1 MRRRSLIS
9 AAIVLLTLAG
19 PASACGPEA
28 LGTRRVLTVETAGG
42 VRVGTKSYPATLPLA
57 DKEVVLTF
65 DDGPWPGTTPAVLD
79 ALAHECVK
87 ATFFVI
93 GQNAEARPTL
103 VRRMIADGHTVG
115 HHTWSHPILSKLS
128 TADALAEIERGMAA
142 DDHAAYGSSTAVPRV
157 AFFRFP
163 GFADTPALLDQLAA
177 RKIAVFGADLW
188 ASDWNL
194 MTPQAQL
201 DLVMKR
207 LNEARRGIV
216 LFHDTKRQTADML
229 PAFLRALKDGGYD
242 IVHIMPAPPKAG
254 RSLYR
259 SLPVGG

>member
-1 MRRRSLIS
+1 MRPRFRL
-9 AAIVLLTLAG
+9 AAILLLALAG
-19 PASACGPEA
+19 PSLACGPES
-28 LGTRRVLTVETAGG
+28 LGTRRVLAVETAGG

-65 DDGPWPGTTPAVLD
+65 DDGPWPGTTQAVLD
-79 ALAHECVK
+79 SLARECVR
-87 ATFFVI
+87 ATFFLI
-93 GQNAEARPTL
+93 GENAEARPAL

-115 HHTWSHPILSKLS
+115 HHTWSHPILSKIPA
-128 TADALAEIERGMAA
+128 ADALGEIERGIAA
-142 DDHAAYGSSTAVPRV
+142 DDRAAYGSAAPVPRV

-163 GFADTPALLDQLAA
+163 GFADTPELLDRLAE

-188 ASDWNL
+188 ASDWKP

-207 LNEARRGIV
+207 LNETGRGIV

-229 PAFLRALKDGGYD
+229 PAFLRALKDGGYAV
-242 IVHIMPAPPKAG
+242 VHIIPAHPQAG

-259 SLPVGG
+259 SLSAGD